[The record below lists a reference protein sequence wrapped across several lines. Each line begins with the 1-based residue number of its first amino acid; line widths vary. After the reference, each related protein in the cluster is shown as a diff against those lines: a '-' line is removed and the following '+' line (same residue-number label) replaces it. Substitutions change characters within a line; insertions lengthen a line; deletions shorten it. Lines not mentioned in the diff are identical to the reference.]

1 MGYRAAQP
9 SILALPGDHEFKAE
23 PQEEGGL
30 GHFHKA
36 ECKDSGGREGIYLVF
51 TGDHIWMNADSF

>member
-1 MGYRAAQP
+1 MGYRAVQP

-30 GHFHKA
+30 GHFIKQSA
-36 ECKDSGGREGIYLVF
+36 KTVVGRKEFTSFSPGIIF
-51 TGDHIWMNADSF
+51 G